1 MLPFTLC
8 GWQCVMELNLH
19 MLSDF
24 FICSTH
30 GSKGSKWAT
39 LNNQLVKIKQTDSS
53 EESDI
58 DASIILVCTH
68 FDFGKNE
75 LKKKKERDVF
85 LSNTPKF
92 FHVLNLKHKRD

>member
-1 MLPFTLC
+1 M
-8 GWQCVMELNLH
+8 
-19 MLSDF
+19 
-24 FICSTH
+24 
-30 GSKGSKWAT
+30 
-39 LNNQLVKIKQTDSS
+39 DSS

>member
-1 MLPFTLC
+1 
-8 GWQCVMELNLH
+8 MELNLH